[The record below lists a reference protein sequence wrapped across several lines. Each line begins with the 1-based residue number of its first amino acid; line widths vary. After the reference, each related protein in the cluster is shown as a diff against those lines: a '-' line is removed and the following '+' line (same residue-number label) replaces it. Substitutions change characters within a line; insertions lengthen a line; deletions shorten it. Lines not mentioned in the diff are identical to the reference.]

1 VPETRAKVKNVEPR
15 QPAVEIPDWS
25 PATLLAFRFSF
36 IYLGLFCLASQIA
49 GSLFLLPFGS
59 FRGLGTTWPMV
70 DITQWLAPHVFG
82 VTSPLVFG
90 RYSGETLFFW
100 IQTFWILSVA
110 ILGTITW
117 SILDRHRKNY
127 STLHKWFRLFVRF
140 ALAASMFEY
149 GMTKV
154 IPVQF
159 ARPTLNTLV
168 TPVGNLS
175 LSNLLWTSIGAAPV
189 YEVFTGCAEI
199 LGGILLLV
207 PRTTTLGTLIC
218 LADMT
223 QVFVLNMTY
232 DIGVKQISFHLIVLG
247 LFLLAPEFQRLIDFF
262 FFPDKSA
269 RSSTQVQLFATPR
282 LNRYAL
288 IVQLALGFYLIA
300 IQVAANWTFWYAAG
314 DRSPRSPLYGIW
326 NVDQLSIDG
335 QPVPALLADYDRRW
349 RRVIF
354 DTPNN
359 VAFQRFDDSFARYV
373 ASLNIYGHT
382 LSLAKANSKAW
393 RADFSFERPSSD
405 HLTLSGE
412 MDGHKIDLKLE
423 LVDFDTFRLLN
434 SSFRWVRPEDQ

>member
-1 VPETRAKVKNVEPR
+1 VPDPKTKVKNAETGK
-15 QPAVEIPDWS
+15 PAVEVSDWNRG
-25 PATLLAFRFSF
+25 TLIAFRFSF
-36 IYLGLFCLASQIA
+36 LYLGLFCLASQIA

-70 DITQWLAPHVFG
+70 EVTQWLAPHLFG
-82 VTSPLVFG
+82 ITSPLVFG

-100 IQTFWILSVA
+100 IQTFWILIVA

-117 SILDRHRKNY
+117 SVLDRHRKNY

-149 GMTKV
+149 GMTKI

-199 LGGILLLV
+199 LGGILLLM

-232 DIGVKQISFHLIVLG
+232 DIGVKQISFHLLLLG
-247 LFLLAPEFQRLIDFF
+247 LFILAPDFQRLIDFF
-262 FFPDKSA
+262 FYPDQPA
-269 RSSTQVQLFATPR
+269 RSSRQLELFAAPR
-282 LNRYAL
+282 LNRIAL
-288 IVQLALGFYLIA
+288 IAQLALGLYLIA
-300 IQVAANWTFWYAAG
+300 MQTAANWSFWYAEG
-314 DRSPRSPLYGIW
+314 DKSPRSPLYGIW

-335 QPVPALLADYDRRW
+335 QIVQPFLADYDRRW

-373 ASLNIYGHT
+373 ASVNVYGKT
-382 LSLAKANSKAW
+382 LSLRKSNSRSWKAN
-393 RADFSFERPSSD
+393 FSFERPSAD
-405 HLTLSGE
+405 HLALNGD
-412 MDGHKIDLKLE
+412 MDGHQIDVKLE

-434 SSFRWVRPEDQ
+434 STFRWVRPEEQ